1 MSDYDVIIIGAG
13 HNGLVASAYLAK
25 AGRKVAV
32 LEKHSAVGGAAVTE
46 EFAPGFKA
54 SSCAGGAGYLSEKV
68 VRDLKLV
75 DHGLAIEVS
84 DAVGFVPQPDGSSL
98 TIWRDTQ
105 RTADEIGRFSAADAE
120 AYPRFLAAMRPM
132 ADAVRG
138 LLEITP
144 PDLPD
149 LGWADLP
156 SAKTLAGP
164 MLRLGR
170 KNLSQFLKT
179 LPMPVADLLQE
190 WFESDVL
197 MGAIAASAVRDI
209 TWGPRESGTAYTL
222 LYNWALSNS
231 GLFRSSGGM
240 KGGMGAIS
248 EVIARAARACGA
260 EILTGSPVKS
270 ILLEGGRAVGVRLV
284 GGESLSAKTIVSNAD
299 PRTTF
304 TELLDPG
311 GLDLSVVR
319 NVRNIK
325 YRGSAA
331 RIHLALES
339 LPEFTAL
346 VGRAD
351 HAPLEG
357 VTQIAPNM
365 TYIQRAYDC
374 TKYGDYSPHPY
385 LDIEIPTLA
394 DPDLA
399 PAGQHVMSITAK
411 YAPYALRSGGWE
423 GHREAFVDAV
433 LSTLAEYAPKLR
445 DSILHT
451 EVLLPVDLEARFG
464 LPEGNGN
471 HGEMTLD
478 QFLHMRP
485 LPGYAQYR
493 APVEGLYL
501 CGAGTHPGGGVTGL
515 PGCNAAREIL
525 RHSN

>member
-1 MSDYDVIIIGAG
+1 MPDYDIIVIGAG
-13 HNGLVASAYLAK
+13 HNGLVAASYLAK

-32 LEKHSAVGGAAVTE
+32 LEKSSGVGGAAVSE
-46 EFAPGFKA
+46 EFAPGFSA
-54 SSCAGGAGYLSEKV
+54 SICAGGAGYLSRRVIK
-68 VRDLKLV
+68 DLKLAE
-75 DHGLAIEVS
+75 HGLAIEPS
-84 DAVGFVPQPDGSSL
+84 DAVAFVPQPDGSHL
-98 TIWRDTQ
+98 TIWRDTA
-105 RTADEIGRFSAADAE
+105 RTAEEIAKFSASDAE
-120 AYPRFLAAMRPM
+120 TYPRFLAALRPM
-132 ADAVRG
+132 AEAVG
-138 LLEITP
+138 ALLEITP

-149 LGWADLP
+149 VGWGDFP

-164 MLRLGR
+164 MRKLGR
-170 KNLSQFLKT
+170 KNVSQFLKT
-179 LPMPVADLLQE
+179 LPMPAADLLQE

-197 MGAIAASAVRDI
+197 MGAISASAVRDI

-222 LYNWALSNS
+222 LYNWALSNT

-240 KGGMGAIS
+240 KGGMGAITGA
-248 EVIARAARACGA
+248 IATAARALGV
-260 EILTGSPVKS
+260 EILTDHPVAS
-270 ILLEGGRAVGVRLV
+270 IELEGGRAKGVRLES
-284 GGESLSAKTIVSNAD
+284 GDSLSAGVIVSGAD

-311 GLDLSVVR
+311 LLDLTVVR

-331 RIHLALES
+331 KIHLALEA

-346 VGRAD
+346 AGGVDAS
-351 HAPLEG
+351 PLQG
-357 VTQIAPNM
+357 TIQIAPNM

-385 LDIEIPTLA
+385 LDIEIPTLM
-394 DPDLA
+394 DPGLA
-399 PAGQHVMSITAK
+399 PSGRHVMSITAK
-411 YAPYALRSGGWE
+411 YAPYRLRNGSWE

-433 LSTLAEYAPKLR
+433 LSTLSEYAPKLR
-445 DSILHT
+445 DSILHKQI
-451 EVLLPVDLEARFG
+451 LLPNDLEARFG

-485 LPGYAQYR
+485 LPGYAQYK

-501 CGAGTHPGGGVTGL
+501 CGAGSHPGGGVTGL
-515 PGCNAAREIL
+515 PGHNAAREIL
-525 RHSN
+525 KAAR

>member
-13 HNGLVASAYLAK
+13 HNGLVAANYLAK

-32 LEKHSAVGGAAVTE
+32 LEKKSDVGGAAVSE

-54 SSCAGGAGYLSEKV
+54 STCAGGAGYLSQTVIKE
-68 VRDLKLV
+68 LKLV
-75 DHGLAIEVS
+75 EHGLAIEPR
-84 DAVGFVPQPDGSSL
+84 DAVAFVPQPNGSHL
-98 TIWRDTQ
+98 TVWRDTE
-105 RTADEIGRFSAADAE
+105 RTVGEIAKFSTSDAE
-120 AYPRFLAAMRPM
+120 AYPRFLAALRPM
-132 ADAVRG
+132 AEAVRG

-144 PDLPD
+144 PDLPQV
-149 LGWADLP
+149 GWSDFP
-156 SAKTLAGP
+156 SARTMAGP
-164 MLRLGR
+164 MRKLGR
-170 KNLSQFLKT
+170 KNFNQFLKT
-179 LPMPVADLLQE
+179 LPMPSADLLQE

-222 LYNWALSNS
+222 LYNWALSNT

-240 KGGMGAIS
+240 RGGMGAITGA
-248 EVIARAARACGA
+248 IATAARSAGV
-260 EILTGSPVKS
+260 EILTDCAVAN
-270 ILLEGGRAVGVRLV
+270 IVLEAGRATGVRL
-284 GGESLSAKTIVSNAD
+284 GNGETLSAATIVSSAD

-311 GLDLSVVR
+311 LLDLSVVR

-325 YRGSAA
+325 FRGSAA
-331 RIHLALES
+331 KIHLALGA

-346 VGRAD
+346 AGD
-351 HAPLEG
+351 KDTSPLEG
-357 VTQIAPNM
+357 TIQIAPNM
-365 TYIQRAYDC
+365 MYIQRAYDC

-385 LDIEIPTLA
+385 LDIEIPTLT

-399 PAGQHVMSITAK
+399 PSGQHVMSITAK
-411 YAPYALRSGGWE
+411 YAPYQLRNGSWE

-433 LSTLAEYAPKLR
+433 LSTLGEYAPKLR
-445 DSILHT
+445 DSILHK
-451 EVLLPVDLEARFG
+451 EVLLPGDLEARFG
-464 LPEGNGN
+464 LPEGNGS

-485 LPGYAQYR
+485 LPGYAQYK

-501 CGAGTHPGGGVTGL
+501 CGAGAHPGGGVTGL
-515 PGCNAAREIL
+515 PGHNAAREIL
-525 RHSN
+525 KHAK